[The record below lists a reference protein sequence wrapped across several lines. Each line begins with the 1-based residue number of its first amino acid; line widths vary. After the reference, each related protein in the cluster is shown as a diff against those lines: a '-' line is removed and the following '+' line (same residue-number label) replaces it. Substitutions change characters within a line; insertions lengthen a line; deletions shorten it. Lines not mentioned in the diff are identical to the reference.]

1 MRRPLVVRILALSAV
16 VALSVACSG
25 GGDDGGDASGSS
37 GLTGSTVGQ
46 SSTTVS
52 TTIAPTTTFIPDCSI
67 MPSATDL
74 SALVGVPVSDGFV
87 TGAGTCQFLGLN
99 DQSKSLTL
107 AMLTDAGDQAA
118 WADLQAS
125 LGTPTPF
132 DDPALPG
139 ALVGADSTL
148 YIVTNGATY
157 TVLTLVTGASAAEQI
172 PLSAAVL
179 KAWLGV

>member
-16 VALSVACSG
+16 AALTVACSG
-25 GGDDGGDASGSS
+25 GGDGDASDTS
-37 GLTGSTVGQ
+37 GITGSTVGQ

-67 MPSATDL
+67 MPSAADL
-74 SALVGVPVSDGFV
+74 SALVGVPVADGYV
-87 TGAGTCQFLGLN
+87 TGAGTCQFPGLN
-99 DQSKSLTL
+99 DQSKYLTL
-107 AMLTDAGDQAA
+107 AKLTDAGDQAA

-148 YIVTNGATY
+148 YIVADGATY
-157 TVLTLVTGASAAEQI
+157 TVLTLVTGASAAEQV

-179 KAWLGV
+179 KAWLAAP

>member
-1 MRRPLVVRILALSAV
+1 VVRILALSAV
-16 VALSVACSG
+16 VALSAACSG
-25 GGDDGGDASGSS
+25 GGDGDASESS
-37 GLTGSTVGQ
+37 GISGSTVGQ

-67 MPSATDL
+67 MPNATDL

-107 AMLTDAGDQAA
+107 AQLTDAGDQAA

-179 KAWLGV
+179 TAWLGV

>member
-1 MRRPLVVRILALSAV
+1 MRRPLVARIIALSAV
-16 VALSVACSG
+16 LALASACSG
-25 GGDDGGDASGSS
+25 GGDGDAADTT
-37 GLTGSTVGQ
+37 GLPGSTVGQ

-52 TTIAPTTTFIPDCSI
+52 TTIAPTTTFIPDCSA
-67 MPSATDL
+67 MPNAADL
-74 SALVGVPVSDGFV
+74 STLVGVPMSDGFV
-87 TGAGTCQFLGLN
+87 VGAGTCQFLGLN
-99 DQSKSLTL
+99 DQSKAVTL

-132 DDPALPG
+132 DDPALAG

-157 TVLTLVTGASAAEQI
+157 TVLTLATGASAAEQI

-179 KAWLGV
+179 KFWLGV